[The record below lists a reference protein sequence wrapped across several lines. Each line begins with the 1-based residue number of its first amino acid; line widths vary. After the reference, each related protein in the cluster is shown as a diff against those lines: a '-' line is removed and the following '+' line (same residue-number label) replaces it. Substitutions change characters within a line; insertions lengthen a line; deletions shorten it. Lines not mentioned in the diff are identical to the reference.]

1 MTVTADDRFRQLLEE
16 ARADP
21 AVVGLVLGG
30 SRGKGFETA
39 GSDYDLY
46 LILRDDASGRRDH
59 YAAQYPPPI
68 SITAYTL
75 GEFSAHAEWGSPTDW
90 DRYGLAR
97 APVLLDKNGRIA
109 PLVAAKGRV
118 PDDQR
123 LPLVR
128 EALDAYLNSLYRS
141 AKCWRNG
148 DRLGARLEAADSLG
162 HLLTVI
168 FALEGR
174 HRPYYGYLARELRAC
189 PLAAFPLESADL
201 LARIGAIADG
211 GDLAA
216 QQGLLGTVERVCRA
230 AGCGD
235 VFAAWGVDYPWMKTY
250 RPGGWP
256 GTGLGPDVP
265 AGGTAARAR
274 EPDPLAPTSRA
285 RPGLEPA
292 YWCQR

>member
-1 MTVTADDRFRQLLEE
+1 MTVTAAERFRQLLDE

-21 AVVGLVLGG
+21 AVLGLVLGG
-30 SRGKGFETA
+30 SRRKGFGTA
-39 GSDYDLY
+39 ESDYDLY

-59 YAAQYPPPI
+59 YAAHYPPPI
-68 SITAYTL
+68 SVNAYTL
-75 GEFSAHAEWGSPTDW
+75 GEFSAHAEWGSPTEW

-97 APVLLDKNGRIA
+97 APVLLDKNRRIA

-118 PDDQR
+118 PDDRR

-128 EALDAYLNSLYRS
+128 GALDTYLNSLYRS

-174 HRPYYGYLARELRAC
+174 HRPYHGYLARELRAC
-189 PLAAFPLESADL
+189 PLAAFPLSGDDL
-201 LARIGAIADG
+201 LARIETIADG
-211 GDLAA
+211 GDLAT

-235 VFAAWGVDYPWMKTY
+235 VFDAWGGDYPWMKTY
-250 RPGGWP
+250 RPGG
-256 GTGLGPDVP
+256 
-265 AGGTAARAR
+265 AARAG
-274 EPDPLAPTSRA
+274 A
-285 RPGLEPA
+285 RT
-292 YWCQR
+292 